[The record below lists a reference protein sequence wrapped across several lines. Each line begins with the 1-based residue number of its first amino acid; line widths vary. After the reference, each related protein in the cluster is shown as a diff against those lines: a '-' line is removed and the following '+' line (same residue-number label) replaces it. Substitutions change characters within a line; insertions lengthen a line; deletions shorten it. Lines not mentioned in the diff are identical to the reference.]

1 VNTDLIPLNPYS
13 VTALGETIVTEARRR
28 RLTLVIIFAVIALLA
43 LVVGVLWPKK
53 FVSVTTI
60 LVQENNIIKPLTE
73 GLAAPTAVADRAGIA
88 SEVIFSRKVM
98 EQILKDGGWMANHP
112 SPLEQVRL
120 INDIKSRTSIDTPR
134 DNLLEISYSDTDPQ
148 RAYKVTREMAQLF
161 IQESL
166 ESKERESASA
176 YEFMDNQVKEY
187 QKKLDAESDKIK
199 QFLETHE
206 DAAPGN
212 QVDTSTRIAQLRTD
226 METARMNIAE
236 LGSQSATLGGQL
248 SGQSEVSAV
257 QTREGVYLAQIAE
270 LQSKL
275 QQLQLTYTDNYPDVV
290 RTRHQIEDLR
300 KQLQQAEQQKS
311 AAKLAGTPTSIDN
324 TVQFNPVYQTLQT
337 KQAELRADLAAAQAR
352 LGSSSSQLQ
361 SELERSK
368 RIAATA
374 DEMSQLS
381 ADYQTTQAIYQDLLK
396 RRENARVSMDLDKER
411 RGLTFTVQDPAML
424 PLMPSGL
431 RLMHFAAA
439 GLALA
444 VLVPFGLL
452 FGIARFDPRA
462 RRSDLLEQSTGLPVL
477 ATIPA
482 FRTAHDQQRDRRRAI
497 LAAAIVAA
505 VFATYIL
512 LYLIRASRG
521 T

>member
-1 VNTDLIPLNPYS
+1 
-13 VTALGETIVTEARRR
+13 
-28 RLTLVIIFAVIALLA
+28 
-43 LVVGVLWPKK
+43 K

-60 LVQENNIIKPLTE
+60 LVQENNIITPLTE

-98 EQILKDGGWMANHP
+98 QQILADGGWMASHP

-120 INDIKSRTSIDTPR
+120 INEIKSRTSIDTPR
-134 DNLLEISYSDTDPQ
+134 DNLLEISYADTDAQ
-148 RAYKVTREMAQLF
+148 RAYKVTQEMAQLF
-161 IQESL
+161 IRESL
-166 ESKERESASA
+166 DSKERESSSA
-176 YEFMDNQVKEY
+176 YQFMDSQVQEY
-187 QKKLDAESDKIK
+187 RKKMDAESDKIK
-199 QFLETHE
+199 QFLDTHE

-212 QVDTSTRIAQLRTD
+212 QVDTNTRIAQLRTD
-226 METARMNIAE
+226 LETARMNIAE
-236 LGSQSATLGGQL
+236 LGSQNATLGGQL

-257 QTREGVYLAQIAE
+257 QTREGVYLSQIAE

-275 QQLQLTYTDNYPDVV
+275 QQLQLTYTDSYPDVV

-311 AAKLAGTPTSIDN
+311 AAKLAGTPTAIDN

-337 KQAELRADLAAAQAR
+337 KQAEIRGDLAAAQAR
-352 LGSSSSQLQ
+352 LGSSSTQLQ

-396 RRENARVSMDLDKER
+396 RRENARVSMDLDRER
-411 RGLTFTVQDPAML
+411 RGLTFTIQDPAVL

-431 RLMHFAAA
+431 RLMHFALA
-439 GLALA
+439 GMALA

-462 RRSDLLEQSTGLPVL
+462 RRGDLLEQSTGLPVL

-482 FRTAHDQQRDRRRAI
+482 FRTVHDHHRDRRRTI
-497 LAAAIVAA
+497 LAVAIVAA
-505 VFATYIL
+505 VFAAYIL
-512 LYLIRASRG
+512 LYVIRATRG

>member
-1 VNTDLIPLNPYS
+1 MSTDLVPANPYS
-13 VTALGETIVTEARRR
+13 ITALGDTIVSEAKRRR
-28 RLTLVIIFAVIALLA
+28 VTLVTIFAVIALLA
-43 LVVGVLWPKK
+43 LVVGVFWPKK

-98 EQILKDGGWMANHP
+98 EQILTDGGWMASHP

-120 INDIKSRTSIDTPR
+120 INEIKSRTSIDTPR
-134 DNLLEISYSDTDPQ
+134 DNLLEISYADSNPQ
-148 RAYKVTREMAQLF
+148 RAYMVTQEMARLF

-166 ESKERESASA
+166 DSKERESTSA
-176 YEFMDNQVKEY
+176 YEFMDSQVQEY
-187 QKKLDAESDKIK
+187 RKKLEAESDKIK
-199 QFLETHE
+199 RFLDTHE

-212 QVDTSTRIAQLRTD
+212 QVDTNTRIAQLRTD

-236 LGSQSATLGGQL
+236 LGSQSATIGGQL

-275 QQLQLTYTDNYPDVV
+275 QQLQLTYTDSYPDVV

-311 AAKLAGTPTSIDN
+311 AAKLAGTPTSIDS
-324 TVQFNPVYQTLQT
+324 TVTFNPVYQTLQT
-337 KQAELRADLAAAQAR
+337 KQAELRADLAAAHAR
-352 LGSSSSQLQ
+352 LGSSSSQLE
-361 SELERSK
+361 SELDRSK

-411 RGLTFTVQDPAML
+411 RGLTFRIQDPAML

-462 RRSDLLEQSTGLPVL
+462 RRGDLLEQSTGLPVL

-482 FRTAHDQQRDRRRAI
+482 FRTVQDHHRDRRRSI
-497 LAAAIVAA
+497 LAAAIVLA
-505 VFATYIL
+505 VFAAYIL
-512 LYLIRASRG
+512 LYVIRATRG
-521 T
+521 A